1 MALLRAPCLPQACRM
16 RRRRFACGRA
26 AAICCGQ
33 SNTTRKF
40 IDTPKNLLGRI
51 VAPARCGSWVIWS
64 TSVTVE
70 SEGSFLSVFVF
81 FEGQ

>member
-1 MALLRAPCLPQACRM
+1 MQSGMGCSIRM
-16 RRRRFACGRA
+16 MWQTAQDEKVFVFF
-26 AAICCGQ
+26 Q
-33 SNTTRKF
+33 HHTY
-40 IDTPKNLLGRI
+40 
-51 VAPARCGSWVIWS
+51 SWVIWS